1 MAKLPTPHPQS
12 HTVFPAMSPSSL
24 THPSI
29 FCIVMSC
36 PFRMSS
42 CTVLTSSESEYI
54 LFHRLKPSL
63 LKYSRTSVLSSAEA
77 ERAVVVADVVVVVLT
92 PPTATAAGRDGAA
105 EKATAVRAAMA
116 KVAAEA
122 AANAPE
128 IFIVGRRS
136 VGKMIEEASRK
147 KIVGCCGHFLPS
159 ADQLIY

>member
-77 ERAVVVADVVVVVLT
+77 ERAVVVADVVVVVVVVLT
-92 PPTATAAGRDGAA
+92 PPTATAAGRDGDA

-122 AANAPE
+122 AAKAPE

-136 VGKMIEEASRK
+136 AG
-147 KIVGCCGHFLPS
+147 
-159 ADQLIY
+159 